1 MIRVLDSLSAAL
13 QGGGREATSTNPI
26 EELSGFATRTVATAL
41 GGTAILWLLDE
52 AGDLL
57 DAVASA
63 DRDPAVAGVLAR
75 ALGKARPSAVLGLL
89 GRVLSTGAPVE
100 APEAAWRQLGEWGD
114 VDALGLLEASGPMS
128 FYLVPVRARSNAL
141 GALLLAR
148 PASAG
153 VPIPAERTLLQ
164 DVAGQ
169 IGLFA
174 ANDRLTSSATVHLSA
189 RRAAEEALR
198 AAEARVRGIARAG
211 PVLLF
216 ACDRDGIF
224 TLLDGGLLA
233 ELGQLPGVFVGRSF
247 FSVYEDYPELLE
259 LGRRILDGEQLKR
272 VPIPLQGHDLEA
284 WGVPLRTARGEPDG
298 AAGIIVD
305 VSARVAAE
313 RLVLDAA
320 RRQTALVEHASDV
333 IIVMARDGALLYANP
348 AARLLLGETS
358 HEGELLD
365 VPSFIHPD
373 DRDRVQRHF
382 EAAATRSGSSPSI
395 EYRIAHAD
403 GSWRTVES
411 IGNNMI
417 DDPAVNGFV
426 VTLRDVTARRESEE
440 RLRSNAGRQAALA
453 DLGRWALVGL
463 AFHNLV
469 EDAVTLLAEQLEVD
483 FVHVFEAMPD
493 TAFVTLTASHGHG
506 PSGPELLSTD
516 PTSSP
521 VSFALVTQETVIC
534 DDLAREARFEIPDLW
549 TRSQAMS
556 VIEVPIPGQDSP
568 AGVLGVGCRSAHEFA
583 EEDVNFVVAVANV
596 LAAAAARSRA
606 EGAIRDQALHDP
618 LTGLPNRLVLAD
630 HGHTIAAPKPS
641 EMSGVERTVLVL
653 DIDRFKE
660 INDTLGHAL
669 GDLVLLEVA
678 RRLRELGDPVELV
691 ARLGGDEFAV
701 VASSAR
707 EPVDADAMAARLLAA
722 LAEAIYVGG
731 VKLRLRGSVGVA
743 VADVDDRGAS
753 LGVSALLRRAEVA
766 MYQAKAER
774 RGVRRYSDDLERSS
788 VTRLALASELADAV
802 DKGELRLDYQPKID
816 AHTSAVTGVEALVR
830 WRHPTRGLLLP
841 DVFVPLAEQTGMIR
855 ELTNWV
861 LAKALSEC
869 AGWHRSGHRI
879 PVAVNLSAATVH
891 DPELMDAVATAVSR
905 SGLPPESVEL
915 EITESAIMFD
925 PEGALR
931 SLEAL
936 VAYGVRLSLDDFGTG
951 YSSLSY
957 LQRLPVTAVKI
968 DKSFVEPLLRDDT
981 ARAIVHAVVNLA
993 HSLRLSVIAEGVDS
1007 GAVMEQLTALGCD
1020 ALQGFYVAIPMSPD
1034 RLEHW
1039 ISNHSGSS
1047 SARGRP

>member
-1 MIRVLDSLSAAL
+1 MRSRVRIPSQTWVGL
-13 QGGGREATSTNPI
+13 
-26 EELSGFATRTVATAL
+26 V
-41 GGTAILWLLDE
+41 
-52 AGDLL
+52 
-57 DAVASA
+57 
-63 DRDPAVAGVLAR
+63 AR

-100 APEAAWRQLGEWGD
+100 APEAAWHQLGEWGD
-114 VDALGLLEASGPMS
+114 IDALGLLEATGPMS
-128 FYLVPVRARSNAL
+128 FCLVPVRARSRTL

-148 PASAG
+148 PAPDG
-153 VPIPAERTLLQ
+153 VATLSERTLLQ
-164 DVAGQ
+164 DIADQ
-169 IGLFA
+169 IGLAA
-174 ANDRLTSSATVHLSA
+174 ANDRLARATQAHLSA
-189 RRAAEEALR
+189 RRAAEDALR
-198 AAEARVRGIARAG
+198 SSEARVRGIARAG

-216 ACDRDGIF
+216 AYDRDGIV

-233 ELGQLPGVFVGRSF
+233 EFGQLPGVFVGRSF
-247 FSVYEDYPELLE
+247 FSVYEDYPEFLE
-259 LGRRILDGEQLKR
+259 LGRRLLDGEQLKC
-272 VPIPLQGHDLEA
+272 VPVPLQGHDLEV
-284 WGVPLRTARGEPDG
+284 WGVPLLTARAEPDG

-313 RLVLDAA
+313 RQVLGAT

-333 IIVMARDGALLYANP
+333 IIVMAKDGALLYANP
-348 AARLLLGETS
+348 AARRLLGEQS
-358 HEGELLD
+358 REGDLLD
-365 VPSFIHPD
+365 VPSLIHPD

-382 EAAATRSGSSPSI
+382 SEAATHPGSAPAI

-403 GSWRTVES
+403 GTWRTVES

-417 DDPAVNGFV
+417 DDPAVMGFV
-426 VTLRDVTARRESEE
+426 VTLRDITTRRASEE

-483 FVHVFEAMPD
+483 FVHMFEAMPD
-493 TAFVTLTASHGHG
+493 TSFVTLTASHGHG
-506 PSGPELLSTD
+506 PFGPELLSTD

-568 AGVLGVGCRSAHEFA
+568 AGVLGAGSRTARGFP

-630 HGHTIAAPKPS
+630 HGHTIAVPKPS

-743 VADVDDRGAS
+743 VPDIDEKGAS

-861 LAKALSEC
+861 LTKALSEC
-869 AGWHRSGHRI
+869 SGWHRSGHLI

-891 DPELMDAVATAVSR
+891 DPELMDAVATAVGR

-915 EITESAIMFD
+915 EITESAVMLD

-981 ARAIVHAVVNLA
+981 AKAIVHAVVDLA
-993 HSLRLSVIAEGVDS
+993 HSLQLSVIAEGVDS
-1007 GAVMEQLTALGCD
+1007 AAVMEQLTTLGCD

-1039 ISNHSGSS
+1039 IATHAGSSARPRPRGSVSRGAAGRRSSASS
-1047 SARGRP
+1047 SAQRSASCPGKIGAGRSARPVR

>member
-1 MIRVLDSLSAAL
+1 AA
-13 QGGGREATSTNPI
+13 GSGKETKTDPI
-26 EELSGFATRTVATAL
+26 GELGGFATRTISSAF
-41 GGTAILWLLDE
+41 GGTTVLWLLDE

-63 DRDPAVAGVLAR
+63 AEDPATSGVLTR
-75 ALGKARPSAVLGLL
+75 ALGRARPSAVLGLL

-100 APEAAWRQLGEWGD
+100 APQAAWRQLGEWGD
-114 VDALGLLEASGPMS
+114 LDAVDLLEATGPMA
-128 FYLVPVRARSNAL
+128 FCLVPVRARAHAI
-141 GALLLAR
+141 GALLLGR
-148 PASAG
+148 TASHG
-153 VPIPAERTLLQ
+153 MPSPSERTLLQ
-164 DVAGQ
+164 DVADQ
-169 IGLFA
+169 VGLA
-174 ANDRLTSSATVHLSA
+174 VANERLSRSTATHLSA
-189 RRAAEEALR
+189 RRAAEEAL
-198 AAEARVRGIARAG
+198 AASEARVRGIARSG

-216 ACDRDGIF
+216 AYDRDGTF

-233 ELGQLPGVFVGRSF
+233 EFGQLPGVFVGRNF
-247 FSVYEDYPELLE
+247 FSVYKDYPEFLE
-259 LGRRILDGEQLKR
+259 LGRRVLEGEQLKC
-272 VPIPLQGHDLEA
+272 VPVPLQGHHLEA

-313 RLVLDAA
+313 QLVLDSA
-320 RRQTALVEHASDV
+320 RRESALVEHASDV
-333 IIVMARDGALLYANP
+333 IIVMARDGAVLYANP
-348 AARLLLGETS
+348 AARRLLGES
-358 HEGELLD
+358 WHEGKPLEFASL
-365 VPSFIHPD
+365 IHPE
-373 DRDRVQRHF
+373 DRERVLRHF
-382 EAAATRSGSSPSI
+382 TEAAEQAGSAPPI

-411 IGNNMI
+411 IGNNLI
-417 DDPAVNGFV
+417 DDPAVNGFI
-426 VTLRDVTARRESEE
+426 VTLRDVTTRRASEE

-463 AFHNLV
+463 AFPNLV
-469 EDAVTLLAEQLEVD
+469 EDAVTLLAEQMEVD

-493 TAFVTLTASHGHG
+493 SAFVTLTASHGHG

-534 DDLAREARFEIPDLW
+534 GDLAREARFEVPDLW

-568 AGVLGVGCRSAHEFA
+568 AGVLGVGCRSPREFA
-583 EEDVNFVVAVANV
+583 DEDINFVVAVANI
-596 LAAAAARSRA
+596 LAAAAARGRA

-630 HGHTIAAPKPS
+630 HGHTIAVPKLS

-678 RRLRELGDPVELV
+678 RRLRELGGPVELV

-722 LAEAIYVGG
+722 LAEAIDVGG
-731 VKLRLRGSVGVA
+731 VRLRLRGSVGVA
-743 VADVDDRGAS
+743 TADVDEKGTS
-753 LGVSALLRRAEVA
+753 LGVPALLRRAEVA

-788 VTRLALASELADAV
+788 LSRLALASELADAV

-816 AHTSAVTGVEALVR
+816 ALTKAVTGVEALVR

-841 DVFVPLAEQTGMIR
+841 DVFIPIAEQTGMIR

-869 AGWHRSGHRI
+869 VGWHRSGRLI

-891 DPELMDAVATAVSR
+891 DPELMDAVTTAVSR
-905 SGLPPESVEL
+905 SGLPPHSVEF
-915 EITESAIMFD
+915 EITESAVMLD

-981 ARAIVHAVVNLA
+981 AKAIVHAVVNLA
-993 HSLRLSVIAEGVDS
+993 HSLSLSVIAEGVDS
-1007 GAVMEQLTALGCD
+1007 APVMEQLTALGCD

-1034 RLEHW
+1034 RLEQW
-1039 ISNHSGSS
+1039 IASNSGTSTP
-1047 SARGRP
+1047 RRP